1 LQIAEHFLFNLSLL
15 VVLLFFLGLWGRQST
30 DSTMNILT
38 SAYFIVS
45 LSICFFFSYP
55 INENVLLDLRLIP
68 FMIGSLYAGMG
79 AILGLLSVVV
89 RGFYGFDLGFILN
102 ASLYLTLAHL
112 SIKWAPKFLVLL
124 PKQRILYTVYF
135 TLVIGT
141 IQAFVLGIISQKHV
155 WGAYIAYLFIQPIG
169 AGLIAFFLEELCKSN
184 KFKNHKVE
192 SKRLEAV
199 EQMGAA
205 ISHEIR
211 NPLTAA
217 LGFVQ
222 LLENDHLSEDERILY
237 LSVLK
242 QELHSAETV
251 IHDYL
256 TFSNPAIEREKF
268 DLIQEVSNVVLSLK
282 PQAQRTGIRII
293 TVLPKNVIIEGD
305 RQKLRQCLMNLM
317 KNAVEAMGDGGL
329 LKVKVILQHSTVTI
343 RIRDTGLGMTK
354 EQIDRIGE
362 PYYSTKGD
370 RGTGL
375 GLMVVFSI
383 IRAMNGTIHVESE
396 VGKGTV
402 FEISLPSISSET
414 DLPSVSNIYIYTT

>member
-1 LQIAEHFLFNLSLL
+1 MQIAEHFLFNLSLI
-15 VVLLFFLGLWGRQST
+15 VVLLFILGLWGRQSN
-30 DSTMNILT
+30 DSTMKVLT
-38 SAYFIVS
+38 ITYFILS

-68 FMIGSLYAGMG
+68 FMIGSLYSGMG
-79 AILGLLSVVV
+79 VILGLLSVVV
-89 RGFYGFDLGFILN
+89 RGFYGFDIGFVLN
-102 ASLYLTLAHL
+102 ALLYLTLALL
-112 SIKWAPKFLVLL
+112 SIKLAPKFLTLL
-124 PKQRILYTVYF
+124 PKQRILYTVYI
-135 TLVIGT
+135 TLVIGI
-141 IQAFVLGIISQKHV
+141 IQAVALDYITQQQV
-155 WGAYIAYLFIQPIG
+155 WGAYTAYMLIQPIG
-169 AGLIAFFLEELCKSN
+169 AGLIAFFLEELCKSY

-222 LLENDHLSEDERILY
+222 LLEDDQLSEDEKTLY
-237 LSVLK
+237 LTILK
-242 QELHSAETV
+242 QELHSAENV

-256 TFSNPAIEREKF
+256 TFSNPNIENEKF
-268 DLIQEVSNVVLSLK
+268 DLIHEVTNVVLSLK
-282 PQAQRTGIRII
+282 PQAQKNEIRII

-305 RQKLRQCLMNLM
+305 RQKLRQCLMNIM
-317 KNAVEAMGDGGL
+317 KNAIEAMGDGGL
-329 LKVKVILQHSTVTI
+329 MKVKVILHHSTVTI
-343 RIRDTGLGMTK
+343 RIRDTGPGMTK

-402 FEISLPSISSET
+402 FEISLSSISSDIEI
-414 DLPSVSNIYIYTT
+414 PRMSNIYL